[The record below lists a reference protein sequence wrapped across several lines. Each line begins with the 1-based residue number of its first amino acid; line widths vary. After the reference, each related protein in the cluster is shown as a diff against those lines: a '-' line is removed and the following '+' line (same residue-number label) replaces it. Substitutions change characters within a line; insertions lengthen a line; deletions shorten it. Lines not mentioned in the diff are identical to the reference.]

1 MSLGDEFVNLL
12 ASIHSNVSFK
22 QTFWS
27 FERTFNSTL
36 MASFFVNDRHKK
48 GNRIIVSVVG
58 LNLALSQL
66 ILECTI
72 YITNRCE
79 P

>member
-36 MASFFVNDRHKK
+36 MASLFLNDRHKIE
-48 GNRIIVSVVG
+48 NHIILSVVG
-58 LNLALSQL
+58 FELAH
-66 ILECTI
+66 IRMH
-72 YITNRCE
+72 Y
-79 P
+79 

>member
-36 MASFFVNDRHKK
+36 MASLFLNDRYKIV
-48 GNRIIVSVVG
+48 NRLQTVGEIVM
-58 LNLALSQL
+58 L
-66 ILECTI
+66 IT
-72 YITNRCE
+72 YSW
-79 P
+79 